1 MDTNDRPRNSHD
13 TPTENRLN
21 VALILKDLAYIK
33 VKMDQVCVVND
44 AQNTRLNRVE
54 RVTWAVSSVA
64 GLLAAI
70 FVPIA
75 ISAIK
80 KWLGL

>member
-1 MDTNDRPRNSHD
+1 VDTIPRTRNHD

-33 VKMDQVCVVND
+33 GKIDQVCAVND
-44 AQNTRLNRVE
+44 AQDNRLDRIE

-75 ISAIK
+75 VAAIK
-80 KWLGL
+80 KWFGL